1 MKNKLTKIKSM
12 HKQSMQRSIL
22 LPTLGTFLF
31 AIQSSCNQIGQN
43 FAPQAGLM
51 QVLDQDTYPNL
62 IASPNPRQKHT
73 VKVLNTQKLP
83 NGWVLLEMV
92 AGKNPHPYYF
102 VAFIGYQ
109 GTIPTHCMVSEQTM
123 RFLDDKGN
131 IIQLG
136 QKDNF
141 INNIVFNIKHT
152 RLLGHLLGGAQTA
165 QGNVSNKLPAIQKGK
180 LHKDRTNDAWTV
192 KCVLKQDHATFVQ
205 CVGEIGFSDIL
216 INLQGKESLM
226 QQHSNANMV
235 VALVEAD
242 TTEPMVKALQ
252 EVTQKITAQQQSAN
266 ASQKPVAYGC
276 QIGTKGYMTWFEEA
290 VFKLQTVSCESNAK
304 SSNTGLVCTY
314 AATATAGLGQT
325 ATTPT
330 AGLGQTD
337 RHLQDFLQM
346 NNISQNQ
353 AMKIIS
359 SHLNGPAQTN
369 QVSPP
374 PPAPPLPENNRTNGG
389 PPPPPTL
396 PPTPLSQPTTTT
408 TLGGIKKKSPSHS
421 DKGNNCGKIQ
431 NDLLAELTKRLQQ
444 KHLRTTP

>member
-12 HKQSMQRSIL
+12 HKQLIQRSIL

-62 IASPNPRQKHT
+62 IASTNSGQKHT

-102 VAFIGYQ
+102 IAFMGYQ

-216 INLQGKESLM
+216 RNLQGKESLM

-252 EVTQKITAQQQSAN
+252 EVTQKITAQQESAN

-304 SSNTGLVCTY
+304 SSNAGLVCTY
-314 AATATAGLGQT
+314 ATTATAGLGQT
-325 ATTPT
+325 ATAT

-337 RHLQDFLQM
+337 RHLQDFLQR

-353 AMKIIS
+353 AVKIIS

-374 PPAPPLPENNRTNGG
+374 PPPLPENNRTNGG
-389 PPPPPTL
+389 PPPPPPL
-396 PPTPLSQPTTTT
+396 PPTPLPQPTTTT
-408 TLGGIKKKSPSHS
+408 LEGKGIKKKLPSHS
-421 DKGNNCGKIQ
+421 YEDNNYDKIQ
-431 NDLLAELTKRLQQ
+431 NSLLVELRKQLQQ
-444 KHLRTTP
+444 RRLSTTP